1 MKRILIL
8 LIIGEK
14 ISQKIAKLLV
24 VFLGV
29 LHSRQQAEDEG
40 DADDYQEGSSLTN
53 NQEKLRKVLLF

>member
-40 DADDYQEGSSLTN
+40 DADDYQEGSSLTK